1 MAIDLDWLISRF
13 DSVSEKYPG
22 LALVGLESPKEFTS
36 RNCEVPDSEWGMHFP
51 VRTYEGEYGHQF
63 YYAGDSVEHNPQG
76 ISLIKSLK
84 PLLAFPQWTFGGMNS
99 NVLKRGW
106 WSIWL
111 HRKFGFDPEAS
122 EEKQNLCS
130 NSECLDAYQ
139 PILELATDVLIHQFY
154 SDQEWYCEQG
164 AIRDAKWRRSAP
176 WLLFLLSHFRIRRE
190 SQNRHVIDDVG
201 IASSIVLRSMRDSLL
216 DQDTTQAPQRADN
229 QADEDGVG
237 YQLSG
242 TLTENDRSIL
252 IAMLDLKA
260 GKIQPRVSKEI
271 LGAVIIE
278 NEVGDSK
285 RAFDNLSSLKLIE
298 SKRGPSGGYYLTEQ
312 GVAIAKDLKSRSGG
326 IVPTN

>member
-1 MAIDLDWLISRF
+1 MAIDLDWLVSRF

-22 LALVGLESPKEFTS
+22 LVLVGLESPKEFTS

-63 YYAGDSVEHNPQG
+63 YYAGESVEHIPQG
-76 ISLIKSLK
+76 INLIKSLE
-84 PLLAFPQWTFGGMNS
+84 PLLAFPKWTFGGVNS

-111 HRKFGFDPEAS
+111 YRKFGFDPEFS
-122 EEKQNLCS
+122 DERQNLCS

-164 AIRDAKWRRSAP
+164 VIHDTKWRCCAP

-201 IASSIVLRSMRDSLL
+201 IASSIVLRSLRDSLL
-216 DQDTTQAPQRADN
+216 DQDTTKAPQQADN
-229 QADEDGVG
+229 KVDDSNQTKTALPEAALKAVIDGGLASVMNQAIKVPAKQRHSETIMRMLKSDARYYEWSLDEWASHLGASKKTIQD
-237 YQLSG
+237 
-242 TLTENDRSIL
+242 TEGWRSIMQCR
-252 IAMLDLKA
+252 AKNKLD
-260 GKIQPRVSKEI
+260 RFVE
-271 LGAVIIE
+271 
-278 NEVGDSK
+278 
-285 RAFDNLSSLKLIE
+285 
-298 SKRGPSGGYYLTEQ
+298 
-312 GVAIAKDLKSRSGG
+312 
-326 IVPTN
+326 

>member
-36 RNCEVPDSEWGMHFP
+36 RNCEVPDSELGMHFP

-63 YYAGDSVEHNPQG
+63 YYAGDSVEPIPQG

-84 PLLAFPQWTFGGMNS
+84 PLLAFPKWTFGGMNS

-164 AIRDAKWRRSAP
+164 AIRDAKWRCSAP

-201 IASSIVLRSMRDSLL
+201 IASSIVLRSLRDSLL

-229 QADEDGVG
+229 QADEDGVI
-237 YQLSG
+237 
-242 TLTENDRSIL
+242 DAIARSMVWGDDKFDDIPARG
-252 IAMLDLKA
+252 IKVLDLLLKA
-260 GKIQPRVSKEI
+260 YRDGNRVVTLGEIQSLEVSVDGGMVNQVFKVKRKRHPVSK
-271 LGAVIIE
+271 IIE
-278 NEVGDSK
+278 DLRGG
-285 RAFDNLSSLKLIE
+285 RYRLKPPR
-298 SKRGPSGGYYLTEQ
+298 KNT
-312 GVAIAKDLKSRSGG
+312 
-326 IVPTN
+326 